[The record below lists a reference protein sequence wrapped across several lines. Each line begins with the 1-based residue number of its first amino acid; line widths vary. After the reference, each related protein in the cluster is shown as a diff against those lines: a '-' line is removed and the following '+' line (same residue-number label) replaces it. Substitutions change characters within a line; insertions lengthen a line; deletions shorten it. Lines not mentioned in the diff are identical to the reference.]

1 MKNCNYCE
9 HLNLTEEQQHKVGTV
24 KPHICLKYGKRVFH
38 RSTER
43 GYHEM
48 IYPCRECENES
59 LSDSDGKG
67 LSMGRFNLN
76 QILSDTS
83 KAAAGGGSAKPRP
96 SESRY
101 EKLSVF
107 DLVPSEDN
115 FYSMRE
121 IGELKAAIE
130 IAGKVLQ
137 NLVVVPLG
145 DGKYKVIA
153 GHRRRLASIE
163 LVNGGKPEYEFVP
176 CVIEPTEEAAD
187 EQEIRDGLD
196 LIVTNS
202 QREKTAWD
210 KIEEVR
216 YLREVLEKAKTK
228 PRFVELLRR
237 IVEKTFEDGELQT
250 DGTRDFIAKVLHTS
264 TTQIGRY
271 DTIIR
276 HLSPE
281 FTEEL
286 KADHI
291 NLSTAYEL
299 AGLPAENQNAAFK
312 EYHLTGAI
320 SIKAAREWKRPA
332 PPAPPA
338 EDTAT
343 PTQAERP
350 QKEREPV
357 VERDK
362 VPDTQTTPPYS
373 AAVERDTADGT
384 QDTKPTESTQ
394 QSAPRRPQATRSSEC
409 GICPYCGAKFDA
421 AKVIEYSIR
430 GAAEGK
436 PHTCQHCGQRVKIFC
451 SVSYF
456 CSPAEE

>member
-1 MKNCNYCE
+1 
-9 HLNLTEEQQHKVGTV
+9 
-24 KPHICLKYGKRVFH
+24 
-38 RSTER
+38 
-43 GYHEM
+43 
-48 IYPCRECENES
+48 
-59 LSDSDGKG
+59 
-67 LSMGRFNLN
+67 MGRFNLN

-137 NLVVVPLG
+137 NLVVVPMG

-163 LVNGGKPEYEFVP
+163 LVNDGKPEYEFVP

-237 IVEKTFEDGELQT
+237 IAEKTFEDGELQT

-286 KADHI
+286 KADRI

-362 VPDTQTTPPYS
+362 VPDTQAAPPERPEAEETHAAEDKTPEREPDTGS
-373 AAVERDTADGT
+373 NEPPAAEAQKQPDTA
-384 QDTKPTESTQ
+384 EE
-394 QSAPRRPQATRSSEC
+394 TRCIDS
-409 GICPYCGAKFDA
+409 GICPHCREKFDA
-421 AKVIEYSIR
+421 AEAVNYSTL
-430 GAAEGK
+430 GTQVSG
-436 PHTCQHCGQRVKIFC
+436 PVNCPHCGELIKIFC
-451 SVSYF
+451 SVEYL

>member
-1 MKNCNYCE
+1 
-9 HLNLTEEQQHKVGTV
+9 
-24 KPHICLKYGKRVFH
+24 
-38 RSTER
+38 
-43 GYHEM
+43 
-48 IYPCRECENES
+48 
-59 LSDSDGKG
+59 
-67 LSMGRFNLN
+67 MGRFNLN

-286 KADHI
+286 KADRI

-312 EYHLTGAI
+312 EYSLTGAI
-320 SIKAAREWKRPA
+320 SIKGRAGMEAPRPA
-332 PPAPPA
+332 CAAHRGHRHTDAGRTPA
-338 EDTAT
+338 ERAGTSSRAGRS
-343 PTQAERP
+343 AGHAG
-350 QKEREPV
+350 
-357 VERDK
+357 
-362 VPDTQTTPPYS
+362 Y
-373 AAVERDTADGT
+373 AAV
-384 QDTKPTESTQ
+384 
-394 QSAPRRPQATRSSEC
+394 
-409 GICPYCGAKFDA
+409 
-421 AKVIEYSIR
+421 
-430 GAAEGK
+430 
-436 PHTCQHCGQRVKIFC
+436 
-451 SVSYF
+451 
-456 CSPAEE
+456 

>member
-1 MKNCNYCE
+1 
-9 HLNLTEEQQHKVGTV
+9 
-24 KPHICLKYGKRVFH
+24 
-38 RSTER
+38 
-43 GYHEM
+43 
-48 IYPCRECENES
+48 
-59 LSDSDGKG
+59 
-67 LSMGRFNLN
+67 MGRFNLN

-96 SESRY
+96 PESRY

-237 IVEKTFEDGELQT
+237 IAEKTFEDGELQT

-286 KADHI
+286 KADRI

-362 VPDTQTTPPYS
+362 VPDTQAAPPERPEAEETH
-373 AAVERDTADGT
+373 AAEDKPPEREPDTGSNEPPAAEAQKQPDTA
-384 QDTKPTESTQ
+384 EE
-394 QSAPRRPQATRSSEC
+394 TRCIDS
-409 GICPYCGAKFDA
+409 GICPHCREKFDA
-421 AKVIEYSIR
+421 AEAVNYSTL
-430 GAAEGK
+430 GTQVSG
-436 PHTCQHCGQRVKIFC
+436 PVNCPHCGELIKIFC
-451 SVSYF
+451 SVEYL

>member
-1 MKNCNYCE
+1 
-9 HLNLTEEQQHKVGTV
+9 
-24 KPHICLKYGKRVFH
+24 
-38 RSTER
+38 
-43 GYHEM
+43 
-48 IYPCRECENES
+48 
-59 LSDSDGKG
+59 
-67 LSMGRFNLN
+67 MGRFNLN

-163 LVNGGKPEYEFVP
+163 LVNDGKPEYEFVP

-237 IVEKTFEDGELQT
+237 IAEKTFEDGELQT

-286 KADHI
+286 KADRI

-299 AGLPAENQNAAFK
+299 AGLPAENQNAAFQ
-312 EYHLTGAI
+312 EYRLTGAI

-362 VPDTQTTPPYS
+362 VPDTQAAPPERPEAEETH
-373 AAVERDTADGT
+373 AAEDKPPEREPDTGSNEPPAAEAQKQPDTA
-384 QDTKPTESTQ
+384 EE
-394 QSAPRRPQATRSSEC
+394 TRCIDS
-409 GICPYCGAKFDA
+409 GICPHCREKFDA
-421 AKVIEYSIR
+421 AEAVNYSTL
-430 GAAEGK
+430 GTQVSG
-436 PHTCQHCGQRVKIFC
+436 PVNCPHCGELIKIFC
-451 SVSYF
+451 SVEYL

>member
-9 HLNLTEEQQHKVGTV
+9 HLNLTEEQQHKAGTD

-163 LVNGGKPEYEFVP
+163 LVNDGKPEYEFVP

-286 KADHI
+286 KADRI

-299 AGLPAENQNAAFK
+299 AGLPVENQNAAFK

-338 EDTAT
+338 ENTAT

>member
-9 HLNLTEEQQHKVGTV
+9 HLNLTEEQQHKAGTV

-286 KADHI
+286 KADRI

-299 AGLPAENQNAAFK
+299 AGLPVENQNAAFK

-338 EDTAT
+338 ENTAT

-362 VPDTQTTPPYS
+362 VPDTQATPPYS

>member
-1 MKNCNYCE
+1 
-9 HLNLTEEQQHKVGTV
+9 
-24 KPHICLKYGKRVFH
+24 
-38 RSTER
+38 
-43 GYHEM
+43 
-48 IYPCRECENES
+48 
-59 LSDSDGKG
+59 
-67 LSMGRFNLN
+67 MGRFNLN

-163 LVNGGKPEYEFVP
+163 LVNDGKPEYEFVP

-237 IVEKTFEDGELQT
+237 IAEKTFEDGELQT

-286 KADHI
+286 KADRI

-299 AGLPAENQNAAFK
+299 AGLPAENQNAAFQ
-312 EYHLTGAI
+312 EYRLTGAI

-343 PTQAERP
+343 PTRAERP

-362 VPDTQTTPPYS
+362 VPDTQAAPPERPEAEETHAAEDKTPEREPDTGS
-373 AAVERDTADGT
+373 NEPPAAEAQKQPDTA
-384 QDTKPTESTQ
+384 EE
-394 QSAPRRPQATRSSEC
+394 TRCIDS
-409 GICPYCGAKFDA
+409 GICPHCREKFDA
-421 AKVIEYSIR
+421 AEAVNYSTL
-430 GAAEGK
+430 GTQVSG
-436 PHTCQHCGQRVKIFC
+436 PVNCPHCGELIKIFC
-451 SVSYF
+451 SVEYL

>member
-1 MKNCNYCE
+1 
-9 HLNLTEEQQHKVGTV
+9 
-24 KPHICLKYGKRVFH
+24 
-38 RSTER
+38 
-43 GYHEM
+43 
-48 IYPCRECENES
+48 
-59 LSDSDGKG
+59 
-67 LSMGRFNLN
+67 MGRFNLN

-83 KAAAGGGSAKPRP
+83 KAAAGGGSAKPRH

-276 HLSPE
+276 HLSHE

-286 KADHI
+286 KADRI
-291 NLSTAYEL
+291 NVSTAYEL
-299 AGLPAENQNAAFK
+299 SGLSEEEQKAAFA
-312 EYHLTGAI
+312 EYQRTGEI
-320 SIKAAREWKRPA
+320 SIKAARGRKPQAAPPA
-332 PPAPPA
+332 QTEQPPKEHKTPKIGFCEERETGANLPAVEQPDTAPEKERWTTAPGRAWGNTAETPPAPPECPEAEETHAA
-338 EDTAT
+338 EDKTS
-343 PTQAERP
+343 
-350 QKEREPV
+350 EREPDTGSN
-357 VERDK
+357 EPPAAEAK
-362 VPDTQTTPPYS
+362 KQPDT
-373 AAVERDTADGT
+373 AE
-384 QDTKPTESTQ
+384 E
-394 QSAPRRPQATRSSEC
+394 TRCIDS
-409 GICPYCGAKFDA
+409 GICPHCREKFDA
-421 AKVIEYSIR
+421 AEAVNYSTL
-430 GAAEGK
+430 GTQVSG
-436 PHTCQHCGQRVKIFC
+436 PVNCPHCGEPIKIFC
-451 SVSYF
+451 SVEYL

>member
-9 HLNLTEEQQHKVGTV
+9 HLNLTEEQQHKAGTV

-286 KADHI
+286 KADRI

-362 VPDTQTTPPYS
+362 VPDTQATPPYS